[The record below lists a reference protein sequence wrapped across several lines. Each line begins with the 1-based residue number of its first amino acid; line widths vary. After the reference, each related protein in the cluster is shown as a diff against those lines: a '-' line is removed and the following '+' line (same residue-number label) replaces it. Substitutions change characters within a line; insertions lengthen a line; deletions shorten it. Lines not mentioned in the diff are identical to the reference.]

1 MVHSMILQ
9 VWAYD
14 HITIFRLASLPL
26 DHIDEEP
33 TWQWWATTHGPNF
46 LDVDLEE
53 WCVQLDLLD
62 ETQICQH
69 PYRHALEWVKDP
81 YELAWVQHPIYI

>member
-1 MVHSMILQ
+1 MAHSMILQ

-14 HITIFRLASLPL
+14 HITISRLTSLPL
-26 DHIDEEP
+26 DHTEEAP
-33 TWQWWATTHGPNF
+33 TWQWWVTTHGPNF

-53 WCVQLDLLD
+53 WRVQLDLLD
-62 ETQICQH
+62 ETHICWH
-69 PYRHALEWVKDP
+69 PYRHAPEWVEDP